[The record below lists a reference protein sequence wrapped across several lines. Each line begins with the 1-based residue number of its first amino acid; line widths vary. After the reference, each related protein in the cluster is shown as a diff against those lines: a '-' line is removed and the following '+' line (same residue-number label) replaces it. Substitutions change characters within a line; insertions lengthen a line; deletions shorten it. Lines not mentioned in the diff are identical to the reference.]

1 MEKILRD
8 FKEALIF
15 VLKEADEKFVEVMA
29 KHVLVHSFDY
39 QDFCTLDHDRV
50 DSRLKARYL
59 VGLIYE
65 CLECGKNRSLFHGFL
80 FVLSQFRYSANL
92 SLFFQ
97 NELSISGVTD
107 VKEYLQ
113 ANHIPLLTG
122 ALAACTY
129 KWEDIGIAL
138 GLPKQAIE
146 ECRNGSSNAAK
157 LHNILTCW
165 QQNDPRVSLA
175 TLKSALT
182 NPIVRMTSSAH
193 DLNVK
198 LKTEMISKM
207 PVLTRSP
214 STGLDH
220 PSGVVI
226 VSDGKSTLL
235 SSGILY
241 HQAASYRWTK
251 GGKHLSS
258 HFHYHN
264 ISENILLIRHVC
276 QGIEGKYTCNQ
287 EKEINLTIIYSQ
299 VKKCLLDRYSK
310 NKEVPRDSWPPV
322 GIDTFIDLALINDKK
337 ITTELDYSVRGGM
350 DDILKGKEKQDYE
363 ELFSSYERGALVLI
377 EGRPGSGKT
386 TLTHKIARDWAI
398 GPDVLKGA
406 KLVFL
411 VSLRILSSNERDR
424 SLSDILEIFYNKEH
438 AKEVTTMLEKSYG
451 LNTCFIIDGLDEYH
465 NSESIVTRLLN
476 KQYLPEAM
484 VIVSSRPIGT
494 AELRHSGLVTKRI
507 EVLGFSRIQI
517 SNYISK
523 YSFNKHGNEAAELET
538 YLNSHI
544 NVLHM
549 CYLPVHAAMICY
561 IYNQSEY
568 IPSTETKIYEHFTL
582 LAIKRKLNREGN
594 RKMHVPHSLKGLKGE
609 TKKFLVNICK
619 LAFDMT
625 VNGQQTVDGT
635 KTEIC
640 LSDQSGHDVYSLGLV
655 TVDSTAEMLGFQD
668 MYSFLHLTFQ
678 EFLAAFYIAELDY
691 NEQLSIIR
699 DNRDMEH
706 MLMVW
711 KFYCGLMSNLKEQL
725 QLIVSSK
732 SMSNMHKIQCA
743 FESQQENVCAC
754 ILEADVLEF
763 QDFTFSPTDLNSI
776 NYVISKASCSKNI
789 TLNRCL
795 LDRSGVTNNIG
806 NVNNINSLCFSTDGG
821 ISQFEILNL
830 LLVKLHSLET
840 LDLLNQE
847 LGMKDI
853 ITLTL
858 NVSLP
863 KLSILKIQMPLRC
876 SCPSLVLFKCLSFNS
891 TNLQQV
897 QYRYV
902 NSVAES
908 HKQSLSHRQSLS
920 HLLKTFKC
928 EIVPLGRFSEDIL
941 SNLDVDF
948 SGFSLDFSKVTRYL
962 CLSSLVLVNCNM
974 NDLQVHYL
982 LETWTKFEV
991 LRLDINRITDAG
1003 AVCLPSLFSEGTR
1016 LQCLSLSFNDI
1027 GDQGAMAL
1035 AGALVTN
1042 HSLVELDLQ
1051 YNAIGDEGALAI
1063 AEAVKNFPDEFQL
1076 RLWNFRISAEGE
1088 KRLLEYKM
1096 GTQAL
1101 QEKVEHAWDVVRMEG
1116 PCAVRQAF
1124 KCFRHLR
1131 TLNLSGK
1138 RDATNESLFDL
1149 KLSVLSSGLKN
1160 CVNLRILI
1168 LRSIGITDIG
1178 LKELAKGLFYCNLE
1192 VLDLHDNKIGKYGAV
1207 ALAELLRGGAE
1218 EFPKEI
1224 FKCLYGQTADFIW
1237 KTLNQASLTTT
1248 KFSNIL
1254 ALDVG
1259 RNNIGA
1265 EGAVALAFGLKCC
1278 SKLQSL
1284 NLVSNAIRSEG
1295 AAALAFGLK
1304 CSSKLQSLNLVSNAI
1319 HSDGAQALAMGLQ
1332 NSSSLQTLK
1341 LDDNKF
1347 SVVPKGCVNLQTLSL
1362 KSNDISTSAKKLIC
1376 DLKCC
1381 SNLQYLD
1388 LSNNGICFSGVDAL
1402 GQILTHWKHLQEL
1415 YIGDNHLGWY
1425 VDHLVEGLK
1434 CCTEL
1439 QTLSIQRNGICH
1451 EEALVLFEGLRNCH
1465 CLRILEFDY
1474 NRLNKS
1480 AISALVDLLKDL
1492 TDIQTVS
1499 LRDTNIDDDC
1509 ARLLVDGLKSCI
1521 FLQSLNLS
1529 KNEIWDLIP
1538 LTGKLLHC
1546 TIITDEGCV
1555 KPVVR

>member
-1 MEKILRD
+1 MEKILQD
-8 FKEALIF
+8 YKEALIF

-29 KHVLVHSFDY
+29 KHGLVHSSDY

-65 CLECGKNRSLFHGFL
+65 CLECGKNRSLFDGFL
-80 FVLSQFRYSANL
+80 YVLSQFKYSANL

-113 ANHIPLLTG
+113 ANQIPLLTG
-122 ALAACTY
+122 ALACCTY
-129 KWEDIGIAL
+129 KWEEIGIAL
-138 GLPKQAIE
+138 SLRIQDIE
-146 ECRNGSSNAAK
+146 ECRCGSSNAAK
-157 LHNILTCW
+157 LHKILICW
-165 QQNDPRVSLA
+165 QQNDPRVSLT

-182 NPIVRMTSSAH
+182 NPIVGMTSIAH

-198 LKTEMISKM
+198 LKEEMISKM
-207 PVLTRSP
+207 PILTRSP
-214 STGLDH
+214 STGVDH
-220 PSGVVI
+220 PSGEVI

-235 SSGILY
+235 
-241 HQAASYRWTK
+241 ASYQWTK

-258 HFHYHN
+258 HFHYPN
-264 ISENILLIRHVC
+264 IKNILLIRRVC
-276 QGIEGKYTCNQ
+276 QGIDGKYTCDQ
-287 EKEINLTIIYSQ
+287 RKEINLTIIYSQ

-350 DDILKGKEKQDYE
+350 DDILKGKEKQDYV

-386 TLTHKIARDWAI
+386 TLTHKIARDWAM

-424 SLSDILEIFYNKEH
+424 SLSDILGIFYNKEH

-451 LNTCFIIDGLDEYH
+451 LDTCFIIDGLDEYH

-484 VIVSSRPIGT
+484 VIVASRPIGT

-507 EVLGFSRIQI
+507 EVLGFSRIQT

-523 YSFNKHGNEAAELET
+523 YNFNKHGNEAADLET

-582 LAIKRKLNREGN
+582 LTIKRKLNREGN
-594 RKMHVPHSLKGLKGE
+594 RKMHVPHSLKGLTGE

-655 TVDSTAEMLGFQD
+655 TVDSTAEMFGFQD

-678 EFLAAFYIAELDY
+678 EFLAAFYIAGLDY

-699 DNRDMEH
+699 DNRDMKH

-711 KFYCGLMSNLKEQL
+711 KFYCGLSDLKEQL

-754 ILEADVLEF
+754 ILEAQNSDVLEF
-763 QDFTFSPTDLNSI
+763 QDFTFSPTDFNSI

-795 LDRSGVTNNIG
+795 LDRSGVTSNIG

-847 LGMKDI
+847 LGEKEI
-853 ITLTL
+853 LTLTL
-858 NVSLP
+858 KVSLP

-876 SCPSLVLFKCLSFNS
+876 SSPNLVLFERLSFNS

-902 NSVAES
+902 NSVTES
-908 HKQSLSHRQSLS
+908 QKQSLSQ
-920 HLLKTFKC
+920 LLRAFKC
-928 EIVPLGRFSEDIL
+928 EIVPLGRFSKSIL

-948 SGFSLDFSKVTRYL
+948 SGFSFDFSKVTRYL
-962 CLSSLVLVNCNM
+962 CLSSLILVNCNM
-974 NDLQVHYL
+974 NDWQVHYL
-982 LETWTKFEV
+982 LGTWTKFVV

-1003 AVCLPSLFSEGTR
+1003 AACLTSLLNEGTR
-1016 LQCLSLSFNDI
+1016 LRCLSLSCNYI
-1027 GDQGAMAL
+1027 RDQGAMAL
-1035 AGALVTN
+1035 AGALVAN
-1042 HSLVELDLQ
+1042 RSLIELDLQ
-1051 YNAIGDEGALAI
+1051 CNAIGDEGALAI

-1076 RLWNFRISAEGE
+1076 CLWNFRISAEGE
-1088 KRLLEYKM
+1088 KRLLEYKV

-1101 QEKVEHAWDVVRMEG
+1101 QEKAERAWDVVITEG
-1116 PCAVRQAF
+1116 PHAVRQAF
-1124 KCFRHLR
+1124 KCFRYLS

-1149 KLSVLSSGLKN
+1149 RLLSVLSSGLKN
-1160 CVNLRILI
+1160 CINLRILI
-1168 LRSIGITDIG
+1168 LRSIGISDIG

-1224 FKCLYGQTADFIW
+1224 FKCLYGQTADFIL

-1284 NLVSNAIRSEG
+1284 NLESNAIRSEG

-1341 LDDNKF
+1341 LDDNKI

-1381 SNLQYLD
+1381 SNLQSLD
-1388 LSNNGICFSGVDAL
+1388 LSNNGI
-1402 GQILTHWKHLQEL
+1402 T
-1415 YIGDNHLGWY
+1415 
-1425 VDHLVEGLK
+1425 
-1434 CCTEL
+1434 
-1439 QTLSIQRNGICH
+1439 
-1451 EEALVLFEGLRNCH
+1451 
-1465 CLRILEFDY
+1465 
-1474 NRLNKS
+1474 
-1480 AISALVDLLKDL
+1480 
-1492 TDIQTVS
+1492 
-1499 LRDTNIDDDC
+1499 
-1509 ARLLVDGLKSCI
+1509 
-1521 FLQSLNLS
+1521 
-1529 KNEIWDLIP
+1529 
-1538 LTGKLLHC
+1538 
-1546 TIITDEGCV
+1546 
-1555 KPVVR
+1555 

>member
-1 MEKILRD
+1 MEKILQD
-8 FKEALIF
+8 YKEALIF

-29 KHVLVHSFDY
+29 KHGLVRSSDY

-50 DSRLKARYL
+50 DSGLKARYL

-65 CLECGKNRSLFHGFL
+65 CLKYGKNRSLFDGFL
-80 FVLSQFRYSANL
+80 YVLSQFRFSANL

-113 ANHIPLLTG
+113 DNQIPLLTG
-122 ALAACTY
+122 ALAGCTY
-129 KWEDIGIAL
+129 KWEEIGIVL
-138 GLPKQAIE
+138 GLPKQTIE

-175 TLKSALT
+175 TLKSALI
-182 NPIVRMTSSAH
+182 NPIVGMTSLAH

-207 PVLTRSP
+207 PILTRSP
-214 STGLDH
+214 STGVDNL
-220 PSGVVI
+220 SGEVI

-235 SSGILY
+235 SPGILY
-241 HQAASYRWTK
+241 HQAASYRWMK

-258 HFHYHN
+258 HFHYPN
-264 ISENILLIRHVC
+264 IKNILLIRRVC
-276 QGIEGKYTCNQ
+276 QGIEGKYTCDQ
-287 EKEINLTIIYSQ
+287 KKEINLTIIYSQ

-363 ELFSSYERGALVLI
+363 ELFCSYEQGALVLI

-386 TLTHKIARDWAI
+386 TLTHKIARDWAM

-411 VSLRILSSNERDR
+411 VSLRILSSNKKDR
-424 SLSDILEIFYNKEH
+424 SLSDILGIFYNKEH
-438 AKEVTTMLEKSYG
+438 AEKVTMMLESSYG
-451 LNTCFIIDGLDEYH
+451 LDTCFIIDGLDEYH

-484 VIVSSRPIGT
+484 VIVASRPIGT
-494 AELRHSGLVTKRI
+494 ADLRHSGLVTKRI

-523 YSFNKHGNEAAELET
+523 YKFNKHGNGAAELET

-582 LAIKRKLNREGN
+582 LTIKRKLNREGN
-594 RKMHVPHSLKGLKGE
+594 RKMLVPHSLKGLKGE
-609 TKKFLVNICK
+609 TKTFLVNICK

-625 VNGQQTVDGT
+625 INGQQTVDET

-640 LSDQSGHDVYSLGLV
+640 LSDRSGHDVYSLGLV

-678 EFLAAFYIAELDY
+678 EFLAAFYIAGLDY
-691 NEQLSIIR
+691 NEQLSIIWN
-699 DNRDMEH
+699 NRDMEH

-711 KFYCGLMSNLKEQL
+711 KFYCGLMSDFKEQL

-754 ILEADVLEF
+754 ILEAGNSDVLEF
-763 QDFTFSPTDLNSI
+763 QDFTFSPTDFNSI
-776 NYVISKASCSKNI
+776 NYVISKASCSKKI

-795 LDRSGVTNNIG
+795 LDRSGVTSNIG

-847 LGMKDI
+847 LGGKEI
-853 ITLTL
+853 LTLTL

-876 SCPSLVLFKCLSFNS
+876 SSPSLVLFESLSFNS

-902 NSVAES
+902 NGVAES
-908 HKQSLSHRQSLS
+908 HKQSLSH
-920 HLLKTFKC
+920 LLKAFKC

-948 SGFSLDFSKVTRYL
+948 SGFSFDFSKVTRYL
-962 CLSSLVLVNCNM
+962 CLSSLILVNCNM

-991 LRLDINRITDAG
+991 LRLDINGITDAG
-1003 AVCLPSLFSEGTR
+1003 AVRLPGLLSEGTR
-1016 LQCLSLSFNDI
+1016 LQCLSLSCNYI

-1035 AGALVTN
+1035 AGALVAN

-1051 YNAIGDEGALAI
+1051 CNAIGDEGALAI

-1088 KRLLEYKM
+1088 KRLLEYKI

-1101 QEKVEHAWDVVRMEG
+1101 QEKADRAWDVVRMEG
-1116 PCAVRQAF
+1116 PCAVSQAF
-1124 KCFRHLR
+1124 KCFRHLC
-1131 TLNLSGK
+1131 TLSLSGK
-1138 RDATNESLFDL
+1138 WDATNECLFDL
-1149 KLSVLSSGLKN
+1149 KLLSVLSSGLKN

-1168 LRSIGITDIG
+1168 LRSIGITNIG
-1178 LKELAKGLFYCNLE
+1178 VKELAKGLFYCNLE
-1192 VLDLHDNKIGKYGAV
+1192 LLDLHDNEIGKYGAA

-1218 EFPKEI
+1218 ELPKEI
-1224 FKCLYGQTADFIW
+1224 FNCLCKETADFILE
-1237 KTLNQASLTTT
+1237 TLNQDSLTMS

-1259 RNNIGA
+1259 RNKIGA
-1265 EGAVALAFGLKCC
+1265 
-1278 SKLQSL
+1278 
-1284 NLVSNAIRSEG
+1284 EG

-1304 CSSKLQSLNLVSNAI
+1304 CCSKLQSLNLVSNAI

-1332 NSSSLQTLK
+1332 NLSSLQTLK

-1347 SVVPKGCVNLQTLSL
+1347 SVVLKGCVNLQTLSL

-1381 SNLQYLD
+1381 SNLQSLD
-1388 LSNNGICFSGVDAL
+1388 LSNNGIYTGGGKVL
-1402 GQILTHWKHLQEL
+1402 GQGLTYWKHLQEL
-1415 YIGDNHLGWY
+1415 YIGDNYLGWY
-1425 VDHLVEGLK
+1425 VKHLVEGLK

-1451 EEALVLFEGLRNCH
+1451 DEALVLFEGLRNCH
-1465 CLRILEFDY
+1465 CLRILELDY

-1521 FLQSLNLS
+1521 FLRSLNIS
-1529 KNEIWDLIP
+1529 KNEIRDLIP

-1546 TIITDEGCV
+1546 TIITDKGSV
-1555 KPVVR
+1555 KPVIR